1 MNRAE
6 QLERRR
12 LRDVLYAAAAAGDLD
27 AVRPDV
33 LDRIGLDY
41 ETIEAIAT
49 GTDDVAWQN
58 DLVDEPRRWWRTD
71 VEPPPGFV
79 AGDDETA
86 PTRTPLVVAG
96 VELYVSRCGDLLGMR
111 PPDPVVV
118 DAADP
123 LDRWF

>member
-1 MNRAE
+1 VDRRE

-27 AVRPDV
+27 GLRPDE

-41 ETIEAIAT
+41 ETIEAIAA
-49 GTDDVAWQN
+49 GRDDVAWQN
-58 DLVDEPRRWWRTD
+58 DLVSEPRRWWRTD

-79 AGDDETA
+79 SGSDETA
-86 PTRTPLVVAG
+86 PPRTPLLVDG
-96 VELYVSRCGDLLGMR
+96 RELYVSRCGDLLGLR